1 MRSPGRSGAAV
12 GFTLIELLVVIAIV
26 GILFAIVVPFA
37 LRGIE
42 NGRAAT
48 CMSNLRQLGMGLSAY
63 LGDHDMTMP
72 VLKGGRAKL
81 TEDEPVI
88 DKVFR
93 PYLKDIRILACPSDP
108 KYAKETGT
116 SYFWNTALNGQHIGS
131 LDFLRMTQELS
142 RIPVAMDK
150 EGFHPY
156 LKNKVNMLY
165 ADGHATKDLKFTSA
179 PE

>member
-1 MRSPGRSGAAV
+1 VLVCYFLPQSG
-12 GFTLIELLVVIAIV
+12 
-26 GILFAIVVPFA
+26 
-37 LRGIE
+37 
-42 NGRAAT
+42 
-48 CMSNLRQLGMGLSAY
+48 
-63 LGDHDMTMP
+63 
-72 VLKGGRAKL
+72 
-81 TEDEPVI
+81 
-88 DKVFR
+88 
-93 PYLKDIRILACPSDP
+93 
-108 KYAKETGT
+108 GT